1 MHRRDAAQG
10 GEAQIRLRRQRRS
23 ADEGFGRVVHIRD
36 EAEPLALVEGA
47 GLHRDIGGGVAQAE
61 KGGQTGPQRLGHD
74 LAARVGQELVDHHPV
89 KTRHGP
95 DLMGRELQEAFKRRG
110 PLQLADHALDQH
122 HGIGRQGVGALA
134 GDDFHDGVRGR
145 HVNRE
150 VVALGSLVDQDIE
163 QTLHPGRHHGRLKH
177 VAQVMHGLPRH
188 DEVERLVD
196 EVLARPPEEAARI
209 GRNSADH
216 PARKRTQDQAAV
228 RLDGA
233 RHVDPLTL
241 ARRQVGHG
249 GQGRSDGP
257 FDEIHDVH
265 ST

>member
-89 KTRHGP
+89 ETRHGP
-95 DLMGRELQEAFKRRG
+95 HLMSRRQYRGGSMVLEILGMSLDAGGHLTHGAKAAMSGKWFDAVQYGVDRETHLI
-110 PLQLADHALDQH
+110 DY
-122 HGIGRQGVGALA
+122 
-134 GDDFHDGVRGR
+134 
-145 HVNRE
+145 
-150 VVALGSLVDQDIE
+150 
-163 QTLHPGRHHGRLKH
+163 
-177 VAQVMHGLPRH
+177 

-228 RLDGA
+228 GLDGP

-249 GQGRSDGP
+249 RQGRSNGP
-257 FDEIHDVH
+257 FAEIHDVR